1 MIGNTNV
8 ILKEDKK
15 GEYMQNMNWNYPTN
29 IWFGV
34 DRAKQI
40 QEACNQLN
48 VKNPLIVTDPGLL
61 KTPIIDQ
68 INSDLSKKT
77 TVYSEVQGNPTG
89 SNVTNGVKVFLDGN
103 HDGVI
108 AIGGGSGMDAGK
120 GIAFLAHQS
129 LPLWDFEDIGDWWT
143 KADSSVIKPIIAIP
157 TTAGTGSEVGRAG
170 VFLNEDNHKKKII
183 FHPKMLPEIA
193 ILDPS
198 LTLNL
203 PKGITAGTGMDALA
217 HCIEA
222 FSSPFYHPM
231 AEGTAVEGLRLVKEN
246 IQEVYHNG
254 INIEARAHMLVA
266 SMMGAAAFQK
276 GLGAIHSITHPVNS
290 LYHTHHGTTNGT
302 VMPFV
307 LNFNRSVIEKK
318 FDRLAKFLNI
328 SNGFEGVVNWIIE
341 LKKEME
347 IPETLKEMGVKKGDE
362 VKLAPLAQEDPSTG
376 GNPLEMSE
384 DKFQELI
391 LNCIEGNY

>member
-1 MIGNTNV
+1 
-8 ILKEDKK
+8 
-15 GEYMQNMNWNYPTN
+15 MQNMNWNYPTN
-29 IWFGV
+29 VWFGP
-34 DRAKQI
+34 DRSKQV
-40 QEACNQLN
+40 QQACDVLG

-61 KTPIIDQ
+61 QTPIIEE
-68 INSDLSKKT
+68 INSNLSSKT
-77 TVYSEVQGNPTG
+77 NIYSDVQGNPTG
-89 SNVTNGVKVFLDGN
+89 TNVTNGVKVFLEGN

-129 LPLWDFEDIGDWWT
+129 RSLWDFEDIGDWWT
-143 KADSSVIKPIIAIP
+143 RADSDVIKPIIAIP

-217 HCIEA
+217 HCLEA
-222 FSSPFYHPM
+222 YSSPFYHPM
-231 AEGTAVEGLRLVKEN
+231 AEGTALEGLRLVKEN

-254 INIEARAHMLVA
+254 KNIEARAHMLVA

-307 LNFNRSVIEKK
+307 LNYNRSTIEDK
-318 FDRLAKFLNI
+318 FVRLASFLDI
-328 SNGFEGVVNWIIE
+328 KGGFDGIVQWVID

-347 IPETLKEMGVKKGDE
+347 IPETLKDMGVELGDE

-376 GNPLEMSE
+376 GNPLEMTE
-384 DKFQELI
+384 EKFQELI
-391 LNCIEGNY
+391 LNCISGKY

>member
-1 MIGNTNV
+1 
-8 ILKEDKK
+8 
-15 GEYMQNMNWNYPTN
+15 MQNMNWNYPTTV
-29 IWFGV
+29 WFGP
-34 DRAKQI
+34 DRSQQI
-40 QEACNQLN
+40 QQACDALGI
-48 VKNPLIVTDPGLL
+48 KNPLIVTDPGLL
-61 KTPIIDQ
+61 QTPIIDE
-68 INSDLSKKT
+68 INSNLSSKT
-77 TVYSEVQGNPTG
+77 NVYSDVQGNPTG
-89 SNVTNGVKVFLDGN
+89 SNVTNGVKVFLEGN

-120 GIAFLAHQS
+120 GIAFLAHQTRS
-129 LPLWDFEDIGDWWT
+129 LWDFEDIGDWWT
-143 KADSSVIKPIIAIP
+143 RADSDVIKPIIAIP

-183 FHPKMLPEIA
+183 FHPKMLPQIA

-198 LTLNL
+198 LTINL

-217 HCIEA
+217 HCLEA
-222 FSSPFYHPM
+222 YSSPFYHPM
-231 AEGTAVEGLRLVKEN
+231 AEGTALEGLRLVKEN

-254 INIEARAHMLVA
+254 KNIEARAHMLVA

-307 LNFNRSVIEKK
+307 LNYNRSTIEDK
-318 FDRLAKFLNI
+318 FVRLANFLDI
-328 SNGFEGVVNWIIE
+328 KGGFDGIVQWVID

-347 IPETLKEMGVKKGDE
+347 IPETLKDMGVQPGDE

-376 GNPLEMSE
+376 GNPLEMTE
-384 DKFQELI
+384 EKFQELI
-391 LNCIEGNY
+391 ANCISGKY

>member
-1 MIGNTNV
+1 
-8 ILKEDKK
+8 
-15 GEYMQNMNWNYPTN
+15 MQNMNWNYPTN
-29 IWFGV
+29 VWFGP
-34 DRAKQI
+34 DRSKQV
-40 QEACNQLN
+40 QQACDVLG

-61 KTPIIDQ
+61 QTPIIEE
-68 INSDLSKKT
+68 INSNLSSKT
-77 TVYSEVQGNPTG
+77 NIYSDVQGNPNGT
-89 SNVTNGVKVFLDGN
+89 NVTNGVKVFLEGN

-129 LPLWDFEDIGDWWT
+129 RPLWDFEDIGDWWT
-143 KADSSVIKPIIAIP
+143 RANSDVIKPIIAIP

-217 HCIEA
+217 HCLEA
-222 FSSPFYHPM
+222 YSSPFYHPM
-231 AEGTAVEGLRLVKEN
+231 AEGTALEGLRLVKEN

-254 INIEARAHMLVA
+254 KNIEARAHMLVA

-307 LNFNRSVIEKK
+307 LNYNRSTIEDK
-318 FDRLAKFLNI
+318 FVRLANFLDI
-328 SNGFEGVVNWIIE
+328 KGGFDGIVQWVID
-341 LKKEME
+341 LKKEMD
-347 IPETLKEMGVKKGDE
+347 IPETLKDMGVEPGDE

-376 GNPLEMSE
+376 GNPLEMTE
-384 DKFQELI
+384 EKFQELI
-391 LNCIEGNY
+391 LNCISGKY

>member
-1 MIGNTNV
+1 
-8 ILKEDKK
+8 
-15 GEYMQNMNWNYPTN
+15 MQNMNWNYPTN
-29 IWFGV
+29 VWFGP
-34 DRAKQI
+34 DRSQQI
-40 QEACNQLN
+40 QQACDVLG

-61 KTPIIDQ
+61 QTPIIDE
-68 INSDLSKKT
+68 INSNLSSKT
-77 TVYSEVQGNPTG
+77 NVYSDVQGNPTG
-89 SNVTNGVKVFLDGN
+89 SNVTNGVKVFLEGN

-120 GIAFLAHQS
+120 GIAFLAHQTRS
-129 LPLWDFEDIGDWWT
+129 LWDFEDIGDWWT
-143 KADSSVIKPIIAIP
+143 RADSDVIKPIIAIP

-170 VFLNEDNHKKKII
+170 VFLNEENHKKKII
-183 FHPKMLPEIA
+183 FHPKMLPQIA

-198 LTLNL
+198 LTINL

-217 HCIEA
+217 HCLEA
-222 FSSPFYHPM
+222 YSSPFYHPM
-231 AEGTAVEGLRLVKEN
+231 AEGTALEGLRLVKEN

-254 INIEARAHMLVA
+254 KNIDARAHMLVA

-307 LNFNRSVIEKK
+307 LNYNRSTIEDK
-318 FDRLAKFLNI
+318 FVRLANFLDI
-328 SNGFEGVVNWIIE
+328 KGGFEGIVQWVIN

-347 IPETLKEMGVKKGDE
+347 IPETLKEMGVQPGDE

-384 DKFQELI
+384 EKFQELI
-391 LNCIEGNY
+391 ANCISGKY

>member
-1 MIGNTNV
+1 
-8 ILKEDKK
+8 
-15 GEYMQNMNWNYPTN
+15 MQNMNWNYPTTV
-29 IWFGV
+29 WFGT
-34 DRAKQI
+34 DRSQQI
-40 QEACNQLN
+40 QQACDALG

-61 KTPIIDQ
+61 QTPIIEAV
-68 INSDLSKKT
+68 NSNLSTKT
-77 TVYSEVQGNPTG
+77 NVYSDVQGNPTG
-89 SNVTNGVKVFLDGN
+89 SNVTNGVKIFLEGN

-120 GIAFLAHQS
+120 GIAFLAHQTR
-129 LPLWDFEDIGDWWT
+129 PLWDFEDIGDWWT
-143 KADSSVIKPIIAIP
+143 RADSNVIKPIIAIP

-170 VFLNEDNHKKKII
+170 VFLNEENHKKKII
-183 FHPKMLPEIA
+183 FHPKMLPQIA

-198 LTLNL
+198 LTINL

-217 HCIEA
+217 HCLEA
-222 FSSPFYHPM
+222 YSSPFYHPM
-231 AEGTAVEGLRLVKEN
+231 AEGTALEGLRLVKEN

-254 INIEARAHMLVA
+254 KNIKARAHMLVA

-307 LNFNRSVIEKK
+307 LNYNRSTIEDK
-318 FDRLAKFLNI
+318 FLRLANFLDI
-328 SNGFEGVVNWIIE
+328 KGGFDGIVQWIID

-347 IPETLKEMGVKKGDE
+347 IPETLKEMGVQPGDE
-362 VKLAPLAQEDPSTG
+362 DKLAPLAQEDPSTG
-376 GNPLEMSE
+376 GNPLEMTE
-384 DKFQELI
+384 VKFQELI
-391 LNCIEGNY
+391 ANCISGKY

>member
-1 MIGNTNV
+1 
-8 ILKEDKK
+8 
-15 GEYMQNMNWNYPTN
+15 MNWNYPTTV
-29 IWFGV
+29 WFGP
-34 DRAKQI
+34 DRSKQA
-40 QEACNQLN
+40 QQACDTLGI
-48 VKNPLIVTDPGLL
+48 KNPLIVTDPGLL
-61 KTPIIDQ
+61 QTPIIEE
-68 INSDLSKKT
+68 INSNLSSKT
-77 TVYSEVQGNPTG
+77 NVYSDVQGNPTG
-89 SNVTNGVKVFLDGN
+89 SNVTNGVKVFLEGN

-120 GIAFLAHQS
+120 GIAFLAHQKR
-129 LPLWDFEDIGDWWT
+129 PLWDFEDIGDWWT
-143 KADSSVIKPIIAIP
+143 RADSKVIKPIIAIP

-183 FHPKMLPEIA
+183 FHPKMLPQIA

-198 LTLNL
+198 LTINL

-217 HCIEA
+217 HCLEA
-222 FSSPFYHPM
+222 YSSPFYHPM
-231 AEGTAVEGLRLVKEN
+231 AEGTALEGLRLVKEN
-246 IQEVYHNG
+246 IQEVFHNG
-254 INIEARAHMLVA
+254 KNIEARAHMLVA

-307 LNFNRSVIEKK
+307 LNYNRSVIEDK
-318 FDRLAKFLNI
+318 FVRLANFLDI
-328 SNGFEGVVNWIIE
+328 KGGFDGIVQWVID

-347 IPETLKEMGVKKGDE
+347 IPETLKDMGVQQGDE

-376 GNPLEMSE
+376 GNPLEMTE
-384 DKFQELI
+384 EKFQELI
-391 LNCIEGNY
+391 ANCISCKY

>member
-1 MIGNTNV
+1 
-8 ILKEDKK
+8 
-15 GEYMQNMNWNYPTN
+15 MQNMNWNYPTTV
-29 IWFGV
+29 WFGP
-34 DRAKQI
+34 DRSQQI
-40 QEACNQLN
+40 QQACDALGI
-48 VKNPLIVTDPGLL
+48 KNPLIVTDPGLL
-61 KTPIIDQ
+61 QTPIIGE
-68 INSDLSKKT
+68 INSNLSTKT
-77 TVYSEVQGNPTG
+77 NVYSDVQGNPTG
-89 SNVTNGVKVFLDGN
+89 SNVTNGVKVFLEGD

-129 LPLWDFEDIGDWWT
+129 RPLWDFEDIGDWWT
-143 KADSSVIKPIIAIP
+143 RADSNVIKPIIAIP

-183 FHPKMLPEIA
+183 FHPKMLPQIA

-198 LTLNL
+198 LTINL

-217 HCIEA
+217 HCLEA
-222 FSSPFYHPM
+222 YSSPFYHPM
-231 AEGTAVEGLRLVKEN
+231 AEGTALEGLRLVKEN

-254 INIEARAHMLVA
+254 KNIEARAHMLVA

-307 LNFNRSVIEKK
+307 LNYNRSMIEDK
-318 FDRLAKFLNI
+318 FVRLANFLDI
-328 SNGFEGVVNWIIE
+328 KGGFDGIVQWVID

-347 IPETLKEMGVKKGDE
+347 IPETLKDMGVQPGDE

-376 GNPLEMSE
+376 GNPLEMTE
-384 DKFQELI
+384 EKFQELI
-391 LNCIEGNY
+391 ANCISGKY

>member
-1 MIGNTNV
+1 
-8 ILKEDKK
+8 
-15 GEYMQNMNWNYPTN
+15 MQNMNWNYPTTV
-29 IWFGV
+29 WFGPN
-34 DRAKQI
+34 RSQQI
-40 QEACNQLN
+40 QQACDALS

-61 KTPIIDQ
+61 QTPIIDE
-68 INSDLSKKT
+68 INSNLSSKT
-77 TVYSEVQGNPTG
+77 NVYSDVQGNPTG
-89 SNVTNGVKVFLDGN
+89 SNVTNGVKVFLEGN

-129 LPLWDFEDIGDWWT
+129 RPLWDFEDIGDWWT
-143 KADSSVIKPIIAIP
+143 RADSDVIKPIIAIP

-183 FHPKMLPEIA
+183 FHPKMLPQIA

-198 LTLNL
+198 LTINL

-217 HCIEA
+217 HCLEA
-222 FSSPFYHPM
+222 YSSPFYHPM
-231 AEGTAVEGLRLVKEN
+231 AEGTALEGLRLVKEN
-246 IQEVYHNG
+246 IQEVYDNG
-254 INIEARAHMLVA
+254 KNIEARAHMLVA
-266 SMMGAAAFQK
+266 SMMGSAAFQK

-307 LNFNRSVIEKK
+307 LNYNRSTIEDK
-318 FDRLAKFLNI
+318 FVRLANFLDI
-328 SNGFEGVVNWIIE
+328 KGGFDGIVQWVID

-347 IPETLKEMGVKKGDE
+347 IPETLKDMGVQPGDE

-376 GNPLEMSE
+376 GNPLEMTE
-384 DKFQELI
+384 EKFQELI
-391 LNCIEGNY
+391 ANCISGEY

>member
-1 MIGNTNV
+1 
-8 ILKEDKK
+8 
-15 GEYMQNMNWNYPTN
+15 MQNMNWNYPTTV
-29 IWFGV
+29 WFGPN
-34 DRAKQI
+34 RSQQI
-40 QEACNQLN
+40 QQACDALS

-61 KTPIIDQ
+61 QTPIIDE
-68 INSDLSKKT
+68 INSNLSSIT
-77 TVYSEVQGNPTG
+77 NVYSDVQGNPTG
-89 SNVTNGVKVFLDGN
+89 SNVTNGVKVFLEGN

-129 LPLWDFEDIGDWWT
+129 RPLWDFEDIGDWWT
-143 KADSSVIKPIIAIP
+143 RADSDVIKPIIAIP

-183 FHPKMLPEIA
+183 FHPKMLPQIA

-198 LTLNL
+198 LTINL
-203 PKGITAGTGMDALA
+203 PKEITAGTGMDALA
-217 HCIEA
+217 HCLEA
-222 FSSPFYHPM
+222 YSSPFYHPM
-231 AEGTAVEGLRLVKEN
+231 AEGTALEGLRLVKEN

-254 INIEARAHMLVA
+254 KNIEARAHMLVA
-266 SMMGAAAFQK
+266 SMMGSAAFQK

-307 LNFNRSVIEKK
+307 LNYNRSTIEDK
-318 FDRLAKFLNI
+318 FVRLANFLDI
-328 SNGFEGVVNWIIE
+328 KGGFDGIVQWVID

-347 IPETLKEMGVKKGDE
+347 IPETLKDMGVQPGDE

-376 GNPLEMSE
+376 GNPLEMTE
-384 DKFQELI
+384 EKFQELI
-391 LNCIEGNY
+391 ANCISGKY